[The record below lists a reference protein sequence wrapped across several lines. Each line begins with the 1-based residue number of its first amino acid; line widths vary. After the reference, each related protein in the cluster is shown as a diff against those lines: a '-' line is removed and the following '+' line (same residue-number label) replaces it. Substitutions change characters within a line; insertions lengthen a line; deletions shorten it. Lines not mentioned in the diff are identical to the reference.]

1 MTVMPAYCEI
11 DAGRFET
18 KLSESKQ
25 NNNASQQLGEA
36 SATFPNLLAAI
47 YKSISAKHEVYY
59 INYLFVI
66 IRSGFSFLALFPGLR
81 ETPQEMF
88 NTITLR

>member
-1 MTVMPAYCEI
+1 MTIVPADCET
-11 DAGRFET
+11 DAGGFET

-25 NNNASQQLGEA
+25 NNASQQLGEA

-66 IRSGFSFLALFPGLR
+66 IRSGFSFFALFPGLR